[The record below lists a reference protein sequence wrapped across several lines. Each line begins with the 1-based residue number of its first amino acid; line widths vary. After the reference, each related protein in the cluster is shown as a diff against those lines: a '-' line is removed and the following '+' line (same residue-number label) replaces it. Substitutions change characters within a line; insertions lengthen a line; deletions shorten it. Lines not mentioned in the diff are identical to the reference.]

1 MCIITIKRIRD
12 VNGIEF
18 PSRGQ
23 YSEFLTLSSED
34 GKFYFTDFS
43 SVDSILIFEYLTDA
57 KDYYLAHKEE
67 ILSSINRDD
76 YDITTLGVSSIRL
89 TKQLSLVGDC

>member
-1 MCIITIKRIRD
+1 MCIISIKRIRD
-12 VNGIEF
+12 ANGNEF

-23 YSEFLTLSSED
+23 YSEFLTISSED

-76 YDITTLGVSSIRL
+76 YDISTLGVSSIRL